1 MTCYESI
8 EKNLRDGMVQG
19 QMHKCLRDIGRRAGG
34 YLATGAL
41 TSDGCD
47 RLGQVA
53 VSLSI
58 NKAEARRKWAEAIS
72 FGQRS
77 PLAWEE
83 NTIRVVEPFNPM
95 SWDSDLSED
104 LKIVNPEWLEEEI
117 IEEPSA
123 KWNPCKELSDY
134 L

>member
-1 MTCYESI
+1 MTCFESV

-34 YLATGAL
+34 YLSTSSL
-41 TSDGCD
+41 TSDECD
-47 RLGQVA
+47 KLGEIA

-77 PLAWEE
+77 PLHW
-83 NTIRVVEPFNPM
+83 
-95 SWDSDLSED
+95 
-104 LKIVNPEWLEEEI
+104 
-117 IEEPSA
+117 
-123 KWNPCKELSDY
+123 
-134 L
+134 